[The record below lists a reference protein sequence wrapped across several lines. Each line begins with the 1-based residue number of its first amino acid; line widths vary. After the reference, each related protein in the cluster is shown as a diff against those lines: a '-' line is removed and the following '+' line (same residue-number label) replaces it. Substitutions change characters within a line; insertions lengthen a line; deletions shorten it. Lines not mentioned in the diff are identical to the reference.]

1 MVYYALLVGAEL
13 DGLTNLQPRH
23 GCDDPSFPYYLK
35 LKCENCG
42 EVTAKSTYVT
52 LSEQVDL
59 PRGHGAAH
67 LVQKV
72 SSQTSPSSS
81 HLCGRTDS
89 GSLCSTVGVLDET
102 GL

>member
-1 MVYYALLVGAEL
+1 LLARFYVPGS
-13 DGLTNLQPRH
+13 Q
-23 GCDDPSFPYYLK
+23 

-59 PRGHGAAH
+59 PKGHGTAH

-72 SSQTSPSSS
+72 PSFVYITF
-81 HLCGRTDS
+81 LRIPLWPDARMDS
-89 GSLCSTVGVLDET
+89 ASLCCNVGVLDKS
-102 GL
+102 GM

>member
-1 MVYYALLVGAEL
+1 LCCGS
-13 DGLTNLQPRH
+13 Q
-23 GCDDPSFPYYLK
+23 

-59 PRGHGAAH
+59 PKGHNKAH

-72 SSQTSPSSS
+72 PLENITF
-81 HLCGRTDS
+81 L
-89 GSLCSTVGVLDET
+89 
-102 GL
+102 